1 MAIYLNGCPVKLKQ
15 TKFSICVLKY
25 SDDLFN
31 ELKVKYKSVIFYRH
45 KGMEILGFSFEQQY
59 DSKLQECV
67 KEIDITDE
75 EYSDFRKVLIKYA
88 IKKAIDNAGKNKAWG
103 FNPICL
109 ISSKSEEDIIKKV
122 LNTDFPF
129 AALPAYLI
137 DVREIENETCI
148 LVDTSVRYQTSYP
161 CNYFYSKGFN
171 LIGRNAYINLPN
183 GERKKVG
190 KIKSYEGN
198 NIICETN
205 GDSQNYAS
213 DSLFLIPSY
222 KNIKDYLSLLY
233 RTSAYKINEK
243 LYNAVSAFSNGKNK
257 FSKIKAFANFLKKS
271 QFFENNGIQIDE
283 LFNITSK
290 INNFEKPQFTFANSS
305 IATGIEYGLKKF
317 GPYTKAHFDRNNP
330 AICVICSES
339 RQGEVEQFVR
349 KFLSGINEHKYFS
362 NGLEGKFGIGRSTV
376 KIFTFASN
384 TPAGY
389 RKAIENAL
397 EYKAGEKLWD
407 LALVQIE
414 KSFKDLNVKDNP
426 YFTAKSMLMARD
438 IPVQDFTIEILQQN
452 DITLG
457 YSLNNMALA
466 TYTKM
471 GGVPWL
477 LQSIPTVVHELV
489 IGIGS
494 AFISE
499 GEQNTRKN
507 RVMGITTVF
516 SGSGQ
521 YILTGKS
528 NAVSPDGYKDE
539 LANVLETT
547 IDKVK
552 ASMSWV
558 EGDTIRIVFHSM
570 VKEFNG
576 YEIEAVKN
584 VIKKF
589 KEYNIE
595 YAFVKLSK
603 EHLWET
609 FDTNRNNESKGCL
622 APTRGQYFKI
632 SDYAMLLCLTG
643 GAELKKTNDGHPQC
657 VYASVHKDSTF
668 KDIKYLSN
676 QIFNF
681 SAHSWRSYF
690 VAPLPVT
697 IMYSN
702 LIAYSLGW
710 LNQLPKWD
718 NSCLFQKTGR
728 AKWFL

>member
-1 MAIYLNGCPVKLKQ
+1 M
-15 TKFSICVLKY
+15 
-25 SDDLFN
+25 
-31 ELKVKYKSVIFYRH
+31 
-45 KGMEILGFSFEQQY
+45 
-59 DSKLQECV
+59 
-67 KEIDITDE
+67 
-75 EYSDFRKVLIKYA
+75 
-88 IKKAIDNAGKNKAWG
+88 
-103 FNPICL
+103 
-109 ISSKSEEDIIKKV
+109 
-122 LNTDFPF
+122 
-129 AALPAYLI
+129 
-137 DVREIENETCI
+137 
-148 LVDTSVRYQTSYP
+148 
-161 CNYFYSKGFN
+161 
-171 LIGRNAYINLPN
+171 
-183 GERKKVG
+183 
-190 KIKSYEGN
+190 
-198 NIICETN
+198 
-205 GDSQNYAS
+205 
-213 DSLFLIPSY
+213 
-222 KNIKDYLSLLY
+222 
-233 RTSAYKINEK
+233 
-243 LYNAVSAFSNGKNK
+243 
-257 FSKIKAFANFLKKS
+257 
-271 QFFENNGIQIDE
+271 
-283 LFNITSK
+283 
-290 INNFEKPQFTFANSS
+290 
-305 IATGIEYGLKKF
+305 
-317 GPYTKAHFDRNNP
+317 
-330 AICVICSES
+330 
-339 RQGEVEQFVR
+339 
-349 KFLSGINEHKYFS
+349 
-362 NGLEGKFGIGRSTV
+362 
-376 KIFTFASN
+376 
-384 TPAGY
+384 
-389 RKAIENAL
+389 
-397 EYKAGEKLWD
+397 
-407 LALVQIE
+407 
-414 KSFKDLNVKDNP
+414 
-426 YFTAKSMLMARD
+426 
-438 IPVQDFTIEILQQN
+438 
-452 DITLG
+452 
-457 YSLNNMALA
+457 
-466 TYTKM
+466 
-471 GGVPWL
+471 L

-499 GEQNTRKN
+499 SGQNTRKN

-552 ASMSWV
+552 ASMNWV

-576 YEIEAVKN
+576 YEIGAVKD

-609 FDTNRNNESKGCL
+609 FDTNRENESKGCL

-643 GAELKKTNDGHPQC
+643 GRELKKINDGHPQC

-718 NSCLFQKTGR
+718 SSCLFQKTGR